1 MRTEIKVLLIG
12 STGMLGS
19 ALQCY
24 LSTQKRIKLFQLKKS
39 SFDILKDKVEI
50 IPLSKYDW
58 IINAAGIINRRIK
71 NKSDIKTAY
80 RVNSEFPI
88 SLANWCEKLKVK
100 LIHQSTDCV
109 FDGSIGLYNELSKPS
124 ANDIYGKSKLM
135 GEPKNC
141 LVIRTSLIGPET
153 KNFYSLLCWFLRQE
167 TCEGYSGHLWNG
179 ITTYQAS
186 VIIAEIIIKN
196 LYVQRIQHFFSDDI
210 SKYHLLK
217 IIKKTFLTKTD
228 IINNSIPKKDMRLRS
243 MYKDDLACLKINKIK
258 LQIKQLKKISNK
270 HGLLCQ

>member
-1 MRTEIKVLLIG
+1 MRTEIKVLIIG

-19 ALQCY
+19 ALRY
-24 LSTQKRIKLFQLKKS
+24 HLLTQKRIKLFQLKKS
-39 SFDILKDKVEI
+39 SFDILKDKVETL
-50 IPLSKYDW
+50 PLSMYDW

-80 RVNSEFPI
+80 RINSEFPI
-88 SLANWCEKLKVK
+88 ALADRCEKLKVK
-100 LIHQSTDCV
+100 MIHQSTDCV
-109 FDGSIGLYNELSKPS
+109 FDGSIGLYNELAKPS
-124 ANDIYGKSKLM
+124 AHDIYGKSKLM

-179 ITTYQAS
+179 MTTLQAS
-186 VIIAEIIIKN
+186 EIIKEIIIKN
-196 LYVQRIQHFFSDDI
+196 LYVRRIQHFFSDDI

-217 IIKKTFLTKTD
+217 LIKQTFLTKTL
-228 IINNSIPKKDMRLRS
+228 IIKNSKAKKDMRLRS
-243 MYKDDLACLKINKIK
+243 IYNDDLACLKINNIK
-258 LQIKQLKKISNK
+258 LQLKRLKKITNNY
-270 HGLLCQ
+270 GLIG